1 MRDQTNKRAALLACS
16 PLAVLLIAW
25 PTAAAATSA
34 EAAFWRDGGAT
45 ERPIADASRPA
56 ATAGSVSTR
65 KRRQKSARP
74 TESEHEP
81 PVPPG
86 PLHIIVSLDK
96 QKATLFANGAPV
108 TQSTISSGTRSHPT
122 PMGVFSIIQKRR
134 HHVSNLYGAKMPYM
148 QRLTWSGTAMHQGP
162 LPGYP
167 ASHGCIRLPKEFAE
181 LLWKT
186 TKIGARVI
194 ITRDEV
200 VPVPIDHPRLFAPA
214 PPMAAL
220 PRASMAPSARTE
232 AGLVRTADGGAS
244 MPAAVVV
251 DAVKPVVATPAAS
264 RTASEQATKLA
275 VADAGVI
282 TIMQPIPAA
291 EVRATQNALAAPA
304 QPRDALAAAAIA
316 ASPDATV
323 AAAEPNVTVSSPAS
337 AVSAPPTII
346 LDAATREK
354 RSKPV
359 SVFISRKDGRLYV
372 RQAMEP
378 LFDMPVTIQEP
389 ERPLGTHIYT
399 AMMPKNDA
407 LQWTVV
413 SIPSSFPREATA
425 EAGAA
430 GVKARKVRPAKA
442 SASDGDP
449 PSNASEALDRIV
461 VPAEAVARIAELIK
475 PGSSLIISDNKLSG
489 ETGSATDFIVL
500 TR

>member
-56 ATAGSVSTR
+56 ASAGSVSTR

-74 TESEHEP
+74 TESEHAP

-122 PMGVFSIIQKRR
+122 PMGVFSVIQKRR

-200 VPVPIDHPRLFAPA
+200 VPAPIDHPRLFAPA

-220 PRASMAPSARTE
+220 PRASMAQSARAE

-244 MPAAVVV
+244 MPAAVVD

-275 VADAGVI
+275 ADDAGVI
-282 TIMQPIPAA
+282 TIVQPIPAA
-291 EVRATQNALAAPA
+291 EVRATQNAPAAPA
-304 QPRDALAAAAIA
+304 QPRDALASD
-316 ASPDATV
+316 ASV

-378 LFDMPVTIQEP
+378 LFDMPVAIQEP

-430 GVKARKVRPAKA
+430 GVKARKARPTKA
-442 SASDGDP
+442 AASDGGP

-461 VPAEAVARIAELIK
+461 MPAEAVARIAELIK